1 MDKMQIKERQKK
13 IRIPSESEIELSI
26 SSSRILSSVQNSD
39 SSTQTIKV
47 KSENGEEQSLSIPT
61 VAYEML
67 IDILS
72 QMAQGN
78 AVTLIPVHAELST
91 QQAANILNVS
101 RPYLIKLLE
110 SGEIPYYKVGKH
122 RRILAQELY
131 NYKSG
136 IDTKRSQTLDELT
149 ALTQELGLDD

>member
-1 MDKMQIKERQKK
+1 MQIKERQKK

-47 KSENGEEQSLSIPT
+47 KSENGEERSLSIPT

-110 SGEIPYYKVGKH
+110 SGEIPYHKVGKH

-131 NYKSG
+131 NYKSD
-136 IDTKRSQTLDELT
+136 IDAKRSQTLDELT

>member
-1 MDKMQIKERQKK
+1 MQIQERQKK
-13 IRIPSESEIELSI
+13 IRIPSESEIELSV

-39 SSTQTIKV
+39 SSTQIIKV
-47 KSENGEEQSLSIPT
+47 ESENGEERSLSIPT

-131 NYKSG
+131 NYKSD

>member
-1 MDKMQIKERQKK
+1 MQIQERQNKL
-13 IRIPSESEIELSI
+13 RIPSESEIELSTL
-26 SSSRILSSVQNSD
+26 SSRILSSVQNYD

-47 KSENGEEQSLSIPT
+47 GSGNGEERSLAIPT
-61 VAYEML
+61 VAYELL

-78 AVTLIPVHAELST
+78 TVTLIPIQAELST

-101 RPYLIKLLE
+101 RPHLIKLLE

-122 RRILAQELY
+122 RRILAQKLY
-131 NYKSG
+131 DYKSD
-136 IDTKRSQTLDELT
+136 IDAKRSLTLDELT
-149 ALTQELGLDD
+149 ALTQELGLDDD

>member
-1 MDKMQIKERQKK
+1 MQIQERQNKL
-13 IRIPSESEIELSI
+13 RIPSESEIELSTL
-26 SSSRILSSVQNSD
+26 SSRILSSVQNSD

-47 KSENGEEQSLSIPT
+47 GSGNGEERSLAIPT
-61 VAYEML
+61 VAYELL

-78 AVTLIPVHAELST
+78 TVTLIPIQAELST

-101 RPYLIKLLE
+101 RPHLIKLLE

-122 RRILAQELY
+122 RRILAQKLY
-131 NYKSG
+131 DYKSD
-136 IDTKRSQTLDELT
+136 IDAKRSLTLDELT
-149 ALTQELGLDD
+149 ALTQELGLDDD

>member
-13 IRIPSESEIELSI
+13 IRIPSESEIELSV

-47 KSENGEEQSLSIPT
+47 KSENGEERSLSIPT

-110 SGEIPYYKVGKH
+110 SGEIPYHKVGKH

-131 NYKSG
+131 NYKSD
-136 IDTKRSQTLDELT
+136 IDAKRSQTLDELT

>member
-1 MDKMQIKERQKK
+1 MQIQERQKK

-47 KSENGEEQSLSIPT
+47 ESENGEERSLSIPT

-67 IDILS
+67 IDVLS

-78 AVTLIPVHAELST
+78 AVTLIPVHAELTT

-101 RPYLIKLLE
+101 RPYLVKLLE

-131 NYKSG
+131 NYKSD
-136 IDTKRSQTLDELT
+136 IDAKRSQTLDELT

>member
-1 MDKMQIKERQKK
+1 MQIQERQKK

-47 KSENGEEQSLSIPT
+47 KSENGEERSLSIPT

>member
-1 MDKMQIKERQKK
+1 MQIKERQKK

-47 KSENGEEQSLSIPT
+47 KSENGEERSLSIPT

>member
-1 MDKMQIKERQKK
+1 MQIQERQNKL
-13 IRIPSESEIELSI
+13 RIPSESEIELSTL
-26 SSSRILSSVQNSD
+26 SSRILSSVQNSNRE
-39 SSTQTIKV
+39 TQTIKV
-47 KSENGEEQSLSIPT
+47 EAKNGEEQSLLIPT
-61 VAYEML
+61 FAYELL

-101 RPYLIKLLE
+101 RPHLIKLLE

-122 RRILAQELY
+122 RRILAQKLY
-131 NYKSG
+131 DYKSD
-136 IDTKRSQTLDELT
+136 IDAKRSQTLDELT
-149 ALTQELGLDD
+149 AFTQELGLDDD

>member
-1 MDKMQIKERQKK
+1 MQIKERQKK
-13 IRIPSESEIELSI
+13 IRIPSESEIELSV

-47 KSENGEEQSLSIPT
+47 KSENGEERSLSIPT

-110 SGEIPYYKVGKH
+110 SGEIPYHKVGKH

-131 NYKSG
+131 NYKSD
-136 IDTKRSQTLDELT
+136 IDAKRSQTLDELT